1 MHEIVSPLPRTGS
14 LVINIAEA
22 MSTIRMQFS
31 VQRGPCWAANSS
43 SLYDLF
49 AKEGAVEGE
58 VEYDEGKGRGSFV
71 FCDEEVLPIMCL
83 LSSNYWLFCLIEILV
98 I

>member
-1 MHEIVSPLPRTGS
+1 M
-14 LVINIAEA
+14 VINIAEA

-31 VQRGPCWAANSS
+31 VQRGSCWAANPS
-43 SLYDLF
+43 SLYDLI

-71 FCDEEVLPIMCL
+71 FCDEEVLLVMCL
-83 LSSNYWLFCLIEILV
+83 LSSNYWLFC
-98 I
+98 

>member
-1 MHEIVSPLPRTGS
+1 
-14 LVINIAEA
+14 

-58 VEYDEGKGRGSFV
+58 VDYDEGKGRGSFV
-71 FCDEEVLPIMCL
+71 FCDEEVLLVMCFL
-83 LSSNYWLFCLIEILV
+83 LSGYSVGIEEMPECVLLEILS
-98 I
+98 